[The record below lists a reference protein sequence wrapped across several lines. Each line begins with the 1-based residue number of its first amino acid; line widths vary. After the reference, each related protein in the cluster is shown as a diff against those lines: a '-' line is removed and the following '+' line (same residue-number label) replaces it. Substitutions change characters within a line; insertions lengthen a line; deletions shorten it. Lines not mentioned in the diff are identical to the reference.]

1 MLKKVTGKSDLIER
15 PLSHRGGIR
24 KSTVD
29 QTRKIKR
36 TSKIGDHKA
45 EDDTFRSMSS
55 DEHANAANIVSPR
68 GIILRVADLESSPN
82 NLSKQNTQ

>member
-1 MLKKVTGKSDLIER
+1 MLKKVTGKSDLLDR

-29 QTRKIKR
+29 QTRKIQR
-36 TSKIGDHKA
+36 TSKVADPKA

-55 DEHANAANIVSPR
+55 D
-68 GIILRVADLESSPN
+68 
-82 NLSKQNTQ
+82 